1 MYKFTKLLMRAS
13 SSFCAS
19 ATASSVPIT
28 VISSWSLSSGVG
40 KIILAPVLS
49 RTFRM
54 FPPPFPIRNLWYSG
68 LARSSAVWLL
78 VCYKLNIGQSV
89 VLEVAIRLLK
99 HLKRHLQ
106 QATFSSA
113 KDSSCFLAFST
124 SSAGPLIVTASM
136 PEPSVGKWMCTPPH
150 SSMMER
156 TKRPLEP
163 IRELCS
169 FDGMDTSTSVMF
181 A

>member
-89 VLEVAIRLLK
+89 VLESCYKATKTFEKTPATNYLL
-99 HLKRHLQ
+99 LSQGQ
-106 QATFSSA
+106 QLFFSLLYLLSWA
-113 KDSSCFLAFST
+113 SDCHSINARALGGEMDVHST
-124 SSAGPLIVTASM
+124 ALL
-136 PEPSVGKWMCTPPH
+136 H
-150 SSMMER
+150 
-156 TKRPLEP
+156 
-163 IRELCS
+163 
-169 FDGMDTSTSVMF
+169 DGTHKAPFGTNQGVVQF
-181 A
+181 